1 MTKVLIIEDDP
12 IIANIYRSR
21 LDKEGFQVEIASDG
35 QTGFYRIH
43 ESQPNAILLD
53 LMLPKMDGIQI
64 LKKIRA
70 QKAFQNLP
78 VIVFTNAYL
87 PNMIQ
92 EATAAGANQV
102 FNKAALT
109 PRQIV
114 DAINRALGGVA
125 STGSE
130 APPAAA
136 PSPGGF
142 RPPPSTM
149 APPSQYGGL
158 PMPPGGAAV
167 PSGGIQMPSSAP
179 YPMTPR
185 PLPTM
190 PPTMPGGQSP
200 LQYPSTLRPVPSS
213 APQMPAS
220 MPRPGMPSMPS
231 MPTVPVM
238 PTSPGVPSVPLPS
251 VPAESPLPYAA
262 TPAPAP
268 YMPSVP
274 PQASVPEFSSG
285 GDADFQAELLR
296 SFLDTVPDILA
307 ALRKTLHEFMKSADD
322 SVRHNHLLELYR
334 KVHAITGNAAI
345 VDLQNIAQM
354 SAAMEALLKELSDKP
369 KSITAS
375 TMRTV
380 AHAIDFLSVLFE
392 KGRGPNVLDV
402 PPINILVVDDEIISR
417 RAVIY
422 ALDKAKLKSES
433 MEDPL
438 VALRNLEQKSYD
450 LIILDIEMPTMSG
463 FELCS
468 KLRALPTNAQTPVI
482 FVTTLSDFESRAKS
496 SLSGGNDLIAKPFVF
511 IELTVKALMY
521 VLKGRLLQGKG

>member
-70 QKAFQNLP
+70 QRAFQNLP

-114 DAINRALGGVA
+114 DAINKALGSAPA
-125 STGSE
+125 SSD
-130 APPAAA
+130 APAATPA
-136 PSPGGF
+136 PGAF
-142 RPPPSTM
+142 RPPPSPM
-149 APPSQYGGL
+149 ATAQYGGI
-158 PMPPGGAAV
+158 PM
-167 PSGGIQMPSSAP
+167 PSGGMPVPSAP
-179 YPMTPR
+179 YPMTPK
-185 PLPTM
+185 PLP
-190 PPTMPGGQSP
+190 PPPSSLPSGQSP
-200 LQYPSTLRPVPSS
+200 LQYPSSLRPMPSVPQV
-213 APQMPAS
+213 PPTI
-220 MPRPGMPSMPS
+220 PRPTMPGMPSMPT
-231 MPTVPVM
+231 MPVM
-238 PTSPGVPSVPLPS
+238 PSPPSMPLPS
-251 VPAESPLPYAA
+251 GPPESQVPYPSMA
-262 TPAPAP
+262 APAP
-268 YMPSVP
+268 YVPSMPTP
-274 PQASVPEFSSG
+274 AAVPEFSSG

-307 ALRKTLHEFMKSADD
+307 ALRKTLHEFMKSAEDT
-322 SVRHNHLLELYR
+322 VRHNHLLELYR

-354 SAAMEALLKELSDKP
+354 SAALEALLKELSDKP

-380 AHAIDFLSVLFE
+380 AHAIDFLNVLFE
-392 KGRGPNVLDV
+392 K
-402 PPINILVVDDEIISR
+402 DEAPMYLKFHRSIS
-417 RAVIY
+417 
-422 ALDKAKLKSES
+422 
-433 MEDPL
+433 
-438 VALRNLEQKSYD
+438 
-450 LIILDIEMPTMSG
+450 
-463 FELCS
+463 
-468 KLRALPTNAQTPVI
+468 
-482 FVTTLSDFESRAKS
+482 
-496 SLSGGNDLIAKPFVF
+496 
-511 IELTVKALMY
+511 
-521 VLKGRLLQGKG
+521 LL